1 MHIDCCRILLQV
13 LTPVQVLPR
22 AYVGVA
28 YCRHLILLQP
38 IPLDQ

>member
-1 MHIDCCRILLQV
+1 MRIDCCHILFQV
-13 LTPVQVLPR
+13 LTPVQVLPW

-28 YCRHLILLQP
+28 YCRHLILLQT